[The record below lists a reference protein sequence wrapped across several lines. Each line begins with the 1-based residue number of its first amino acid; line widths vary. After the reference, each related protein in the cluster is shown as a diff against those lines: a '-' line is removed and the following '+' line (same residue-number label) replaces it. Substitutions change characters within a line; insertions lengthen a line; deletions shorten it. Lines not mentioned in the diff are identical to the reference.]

1 MTQTRKNKWD
11 GQPDPFG
18 DAMRELARRH
28 RLGVDV
34 RAEFYVLILPV
45 TRGIAWERSDRLH
58 RLALGIDD
66 AATDAAFEAWKTWSK
81 NPGTRPAATAYKCA
95 RRGMRVVEAQALGMG
110 MGRAKYEKLL
120 KGEKDPLGRVPV
132 GHDPIELRYN
142 AGHSD
147 DALAANPSTRWDPQ
161 EILECDEK
169 QQLDHA
175 VLEDMRLQAGIGPE
189 KLAQALAGDL
199 GPQAMQSFYAAMR
212 AAAERDD
219 REVPWVK
226 SDAMPV
232 RGVQAA
238 LWDDPETVQHLI
250 VGQPPQEPEDDEDG
264 EEEGQAASM

>member
-1 MTQTRKNKWD
+1 MKQTRRTKWD

-18 DAMRELARRH
+18 DAMRELARQH
-28 RLGVDV
+28 QLGIDV
-34 RAEFYVLILPV
+34 RGEFFELILPV

-66 AATDAAFEAWKTWSK
+66 AATDAAFEAWKTWAR
-81 NPGTRPAATAYKCA
+81 NPGARPAATAYKCA
-95 RRGMRVVEAQALGMG
+95 RRGMRTVEAEALG

-120 KGEKDPLGRVPV
+120 AGGKDPLGLVPV
-132 GHDPIELRYN
+132 GHDPIELRYD
-142 AGHSD
+142 AGCSD
-147 DALAANPSTRWDPQ
+147 DALAANSSTRWDPQ

-189 KLAQALAGDL
+189 KLAKALAGEL
-199 GPQAMQSFYAAMR
+199 GPQAMASFYAAMR

-226 SDAMPV
+226 SDEPPV
-232 RGVQAA
+232 RGVQGSFF
-238 LWDDPETVQHLI
+238 DDPETVEYLV
-250 VGQPPQEPEDDEDG
+250 VGVPPQEPEDEDA
-264 EEEGQAASM
+264 EEEGQALGM